1 MGNLDDS
8 VAASAID
15 AQRNARRL
23 SVRLKRE
30 HPWGRAVGCALFLG
44 LLLMSFAGGFLALA
58 RRMPPEGDNQ
68 WVPYVV
74 LGVFGFVG
82 VLLFLS
88 GVHQWFASR
97 IRETILEIDQDP
109 IPVGA
114 TVAMCVRQEGPVSL
128 SSLRANLRCV
138 ERKHEWNTRSDS
150 DGNPETYKTTNEKEL
165 FKLNILDEQ
174 PESIPAEEFWETSLT
189 FQIPA
194 DARPSSTSADLE
206 VVWMIEVWGKVR
218 RWPDFMHP
226 YLLNVVDPAAPR
238 VNDDDSQGDDD
249 ETDDDEQ

>member
-1 MGNLDDS
+1 MDNPDDS
-8 VAASAID
+8 VGTSAIE
-15 AQRNARRL
+15 AERNARRL
-23 SVRLKRE
+23 PVRLKRE
-30 HPWGRAVGCALFLG
+30 HPWGRAIGCALFLG
-44 LLLMSFAGGFLALA
+44 LLLMGLAGGALALA
-58 RRMPPEGDNQ
+58 RSLPQQGENQ

-74 LGVFGFVG
+74 MGVFGGCG

-97 IRETILEIDQDP
+97 IRETILEIDRDP

-174 PESIPAEEFWETSLT
+174 PESIPAEEFWEKSVT
-189 FQIPA
+189 FQIPP
-194 DARPSSTSADLE
+194 DSRPSYDSSDLE
-206 VVWMIEVWGKVR
+206 IVWMIEVWGKVR

-226 YLLNVVDPAAPR
+226 YVLKVVDRAPPSADTKTR
-238 VNDDDSQGDDD
+238 
-249 ETDDDEQ
+249 

>member
-8 VAASAID
+8 VATSAIE
-15 AQRNARRL
+15 AERSARRL

-30 HPWGRAVGCALFLG
+30 HPWGRAIGCSLIGG
-44 LLLMSFAGGFLALA
+44 LLLMGLAGGILVLA
-58 RRMPPEGDNQ
+58 RRMPPEGENQ

-74 LGVFGFVG
+74 LGAFGLCG
-82 VLLFLS
+82 VVLFLN

-97 IRETILEIDQDP
+97 VRETIVEIDQDP

-114 TVAMCVRQEGPVSL
+114 TVAMCVRQEGPVNL

-138 ERKHEWNTRSDS
+138 ERKHEWHTRTDS
-150 DGNPETYKTTNEKEL
+150 DGKTETYKTTNEKEL

-174 PESIPAEEFWETSLT
+174 PESIPAEEFWEKSLT
-189 FQIPA
+189 FQIPT
-194 DARPSSTSADLE
+194 DGRPSLTSTDLE
-206 VVWMIEVWGKVR
+206 IVWMIEVWGKVR

-226 YLLNVVDPAAPR
+226 FILKVV
-238 VNDDDSQGDDD
+238 NL
-249 ETDDDEQ
+249 EC